1 MKLSCQLIVL
11 AVFIAVV
18 SARIDPKNL
27 KCLVCRTTFEELDKA
42 IKNVDKWKKV
52 DVGNFRMDA
61 SGDTMQ
67 DKVPAHRSTVYISEM
82 IDDICKKMDDY
93 VRVYYKATGK
103 LEIMLLITEAGGMN
117 PEFSKTKFVTDDD
130 LNKSLEYYCERMFEE
145 NEDEITSL
153 YKHRPHDD
161 VMPDALNEICFKH
174 TKYCEDW
181 MLPTEE
187 DTTWT
192 EEMEREYIKI
202 HGPDPYG
209 FNMGGMG
216 GMGGMGMG
224 GAPEMPDGLGDELP
238 EDLEDLPE
246 EEVKDEL

>member
-1 MKLSCQLIVL
+1 MQVNLLILIISLSFFL
-11 AVFIAVV
+11 V
-18 SARIDPKNL
+18 SAKIDPQNL
-27 KCLVCRTTFEELDKA
+27 KCLVCRQTFEELNKV

-61 SGDTMQ
+61 SGNTMQ
-67 DKVPAHRSTVYISEM
+67 QKVPAHRSAVYISEV

-93 VRVYYKATGK
+93 VRVYYKSTGK
-103 LEIMLLITEAGGMN
+103 LAIMLLVTEDGNMN

-145 NEDEITSL
+145 NEDEITQL
-153 YKHRPHDD
+153 YKERPHDD
-161 VMPDALNEICFKH
+161 IMPDAERAICFNH
-174 TKYCEDW
+174 TKYCEEW

-192 EEMEREYIKI
+192 AEMEAEYVKI

-209 FNMGGMG
+209 FGGLPQQQM
-216 GMGGMGMG
+216 M
-224 GAPEMPDGLGDELP
+224 PEMVHDADE
-238 EDLEDLPE
+238 PE
-246 EEVKDEL
+246 EVDEASQEELHAEL